1 MRAPDS
7 SECVFGRSAR
17 IYRNA
22 GESTSAAGAAAVPCL
37 CCPLQQQRGTPMA
50 KKARKKAGKKSTKKS
65 VAKSKKSAKS
75 KAKKKSPAKKRSA
88 AKKRKKPAAKGIGAR
103 VTSAYRTVVDTF
115 TGTDQL
121 RNKMEQK
128 GTSESE

>member
-1 MRAPDS
+1 VFLAGPPAFIATPEKVPAPLALRPPPAYAVRCD
-7 SECVFGRSAR
+7 
-17 IYRNA
+17 NK
-22 GESTSAAGAAAVPCL
+22 GE
-37 CCPLQQQRGTPMA
+37 TPMA
-50 KKARKKAGKKSTKKS
+50 KKARKKASKKLTKKS
-65 VAKSKKSAKS
+65 AVKS
-75 KAKKKSPAKKRSA
+75 KAKKKSPAKKRSF

>member
-7 SECVFGRSAR
+7 SECVFGRF
-17 IYRNA
+17 A
-22 GESTSAAGAAAVPCL
+22 GFIATPEKVPAPLALRPPPAYAVRCDNK
-37 CCPLQQQRGTPMA
+37 GETPMA
-50 KKARKKAGKKSTKKS
+50 KKARKKASKKSTKKPT
-65 VAKSKKSAKS
+65 KKSAVKS

-121 RNKMEQK
+121 RNKIEQK

>member
-1 MRAPDS
+1 
-7 SECVFGRSAR
+7 
-17 IYRNA
+17 
-22 GESTSAAGAAAVPCL
+22 
-37 CCPLQQQRGTPMA
+37 MA
-50 KKARKKAGKKSTKKS
+50 KKARKKTGKKSAKKS
-65 VAKSKKSAKS
+65 VAKSKTKS

>member
-1 MRAPDS
+1 VFLAGPPAFIATPEKVPAPLALRPPPAYAVRCD
-7 SECVFGRSAR
+7 
-17 IYRNA
+17 NK
-22 GESTSAAGAAAVPCL
+22 GE
-37 CCPLQQQRGTPMA
+37 TPMA
-50 KKARKKAGKKSTKKS
+50 KKARKKASKKSTKKPT
-65 VAKSKKSAKS
+65 KKSAVKS
-75 KAKKKSPAKKRSA
+75 KAKKRSA

-121 RNKMEQK
+121 RNKIEQK